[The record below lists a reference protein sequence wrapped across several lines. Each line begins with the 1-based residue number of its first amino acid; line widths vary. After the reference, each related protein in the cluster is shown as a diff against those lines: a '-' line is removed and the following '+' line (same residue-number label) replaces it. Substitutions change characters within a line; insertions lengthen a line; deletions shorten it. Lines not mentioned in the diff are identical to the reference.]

1 MAGTLGNEL
10 PRKGLK
16 MLRPTNKA
24 QISFWSTIPPSIL
37 ESQPLIVTN
46 VQEINTFLVS
56 PNGKNQGRNGFV
68 PFPPLVLDP
77 GGGGQDL

>member
-1 MAGTLGNEL
+1 MAGNLGNEL

-16 MLRPTNKA
+16 MSRPTNKA
-24 QISFWSTIPPSIL
+24 QISFWSMIPPSIL
-37 ESQPLIVTN
+37 ETPLIVTN
-46 VQEINTFLVS
+46 VQEINTFLVP

-68 PFPPLVLDP
+68 PSPPLVLDP